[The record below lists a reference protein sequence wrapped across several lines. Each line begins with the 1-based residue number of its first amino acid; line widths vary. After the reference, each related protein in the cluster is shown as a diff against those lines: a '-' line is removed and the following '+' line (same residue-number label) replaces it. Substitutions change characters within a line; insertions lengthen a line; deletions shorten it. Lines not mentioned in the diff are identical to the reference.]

1 LQHLSL
7 EVSLPFIS
15 LRNVTK
21 SFVGQMGRTSTAV
34 SGFSLDIEK
43 GEFICLLGPSG
54 CGKTTVLGM
63 LAGFEQPTSGEILLD
78 GKPVKG
84 PSRDRGVVFQGE
96 DSLYPWLT
104 ALDNVA
110 FGPRMAGKPVREWRE
125 RAFEFLDLVGLTG
138 QGDKYPAELSGGMK
152 QRIQIARAL
161 ANEPK
166 MLLMDEPF
174 GALDAQTR
182 AIMQQELRKIWLA
195 TQSSILFIT
204 HDVDEA
210 ILLGSKIGVM
220 TAGPGGKLK
229 GIVPVD
235 LAGERNRKDP
245 AYTEI
250 YSTVHDMIREE
261 VAKASRISAGVPA

>member
-1 LQHLSL
+1 MI
-7 EVSLPFIS
+7 LPFIS
-15 LRNVTK
+15 LKNVTK
-21 SFVGQMGRTSTAV
+21 SFVGQKGRTAAAV
-34 SGFSLDIEK
+34 ANFSLEMERGD
-43 GEFICLLGPSG
+43 FLCLLGPSG

-63 LAGFEQPTSGEILLD
+63 LAGFEQPTAGEILLD
-78 GKPVKG
+78 AKPVKG

-104 ALDNVA
+104 AQENIA
-110 FGPRMAGKPVREWRE
+110 FGPRMSGLTARDWRA
-125 RAFEFLDLVGLTG
+125 RSLGFLNMVGLSG
-138 QGDKYPAELSGGMK
+138 QGDKYPSELSGGMK

-182 AIMQQELRKIWLA
+182 SIMQQELRRIWLA
-195 TQSSILFIT
+195 TNASILFIT

-210 ILLGSKIGVM
+210 IILGSKIGVM
-220 TAGPGGKLK
+220 TAGPGGTLK
-229 GIVPVD
+229 GIVPID
-235 LAGERNRKDP
+235 LPGDRDRKDP

-250 YSTVHDMIREE
+250 YSKVHDMIREE
-261 VAKASRISAGVPA
+261 VARASHRSYGSPV

>member
-1 LQHLSL
+1 MQGSDY
-7 EVSLPFIS
+7 V
-15 LRNVTK
+15 
-21 SFVGQMGRTSTAV
+21 AV
-34 SGFSLDIEK
+34 RDFALDIEA
-43 GEFICLLGPSG
+43 GEFFCLLGTSG
-54 CGKTTVLGM
+54 CGKTTVLNII
-63 LAGFEQPTSGEILLD
+63 AGFELATSGSVEIA
-78 GKPVKG
+78 GRAIESPG
-84 PSRDRGVVFQGE
+84 ADRGVVFQSD
-96 DSLYPWLT
+96 DSLYPWLS
-104 ALDNVA
+104 ALGNVE
-110 FGPRMAGKPVREWRE
+110 FGLRMRGLPRAE
-125 RAFEFLDLVGLTG
+125 RLEQAQRYLDLVGLAG
-138 QGDKYPAELSGGMK
+138 QGHKHPAELSGGMK

-220 TAGPGGKLK
+220 TTGPGGKLK

-250 YSTVHDMIREE
+250 YLTVHDMIREE

>member
-1 LQHLSL
+1 VQPLIV
-7 EVSLPFIS
+7 EMSLPFIN

-21 SFVGQMGRTSTAV
+21 SFVGQMGRKSTAV
-34 SGFSLDIEK
+34 SNFSLDMER
-43 GEFICLLGPSG
+43 GEFFCLLGPSG

-63 LAGFEQPTSGEILLD
+63 LAGFELPTSGEILLD
-78 GKPVKG
+78 GKPVRG

-104 ALDNVA
+104 ALDNIA
-110 FGPRMAGKPVREWRE
+110 FGPRMAGKSARESRE
-125 RAFEFLDLVGLTG
+125 RAFEFLNLVGLTG
-138 QGDKYPAELSGGMK
+138 QNDKYPAELSGGMK

-166 MLLMDEPF
+166 TLLMDEPF

-182 AIMQQELRKIWLA
+182 AIMQRELRKIWLA
-195 TQSSILFIT
+195 THASILFIT

-210 ILLGSKIGVM
+210 IILGSKIGVM

-235 LAGERNRKDP
+235 LVGERNRKDP
-245 AYTEI
+245 AYNEI
-250 YSTVHDMIREE
+250 YATVHDMIREE
-261 VAKASRISAGVPA
+261 VAKVSRIIAGVTA

>member
-1 LQHLSL
+1 MA
-7 EVSLPFIS
+7 LPFIS
-15 LRNVTK
+15 LQKVTK
-21 SFVGQMGRTSTAV
+21 SFVGQKGRTSTAIAN
-34 SGFSLDIEK
+34 FSLEMERGD
-43 GEFICLLGPSG
+43 FLCLLGPSG

-63 LAGFEQPTSGEILLD
+63 LAGFEQPTAGEILLD
-78 GKPVKG
+78 GKPVRG
-84 PSRDRGVVFQGE
+84 PARDRGVVFQGE

-104 ALDNVA
+104 ALDNIA
-110 FGPRMAGKPVREWRE
+110 FGPRMSGQPTSEWRA
-125 RAFEFLDLVGLTG
+125 RSLEFLNMIGLTG
-138 QGDKYPAELSGGMK
+138 QGDKYPSELSGGMK

-182 AIMQQELRKIWLA
+182 SIMQQELRRIWLA
-195 TQSSILFIT
+195 TNTSILFIT

-210 ILLGSKIGVM
+210 IILGSKIGVM
-220 TAGPGGKLK
+220 TAGPGGTLK
-229 GIVPVD
+229 GIVPVN
-235 LAGERNRKDP
+235 LAGDRDRKDP

-261 VAKASRISAGVPA
+261 VAKASRVSAGVAA